1 MPLLSFVHA
10 NTSRQ
15 LLVTARENASFSGQK
30 AKARQKKREES
41 KRDSKK
47 KKEKKE
53 RERKSKKARKRERKR
68 TRKRRDQV
76 YRSILT
82 ASRYA
87 IILFVV
93 SLLHTVDRP
102 AFCQPGYRVIL

>member
-30 AKARQKKREES
+30 AKARQKKKEREREES
-41 KRDSKK
+41 KKV
-47 KKEKKE
+47 
-53 RERKSKKARKRERKR
+53 RKRERKR

-76 YRSILT
+76 YRSI
-82 ASRYA
+82 
-87 IILFVV
+87 
-93 SLLHTVDRP
+93 
-102 AFCQPGYRVIL
+102 